1 MIIIRCLFINIL
13 YICLCISITHCSP
26 DIAKL
31 EKDQKILLENL
42 KHNKNITDE
51 MYSKLKFLDRKDNLK
66 MCLTCVQSLNS
77 VNATIPVDNNA
88 NYVKVDNNYAPPII
102 VLLPEDS
109 TSREKWE
116 YAVTLKCLGQSNFDA
131 FTNIHNTRMAKMASI
146 SGTTVSEI
154 NAEIK
159 ETEKELDSVKL
170 ELESLKEQKKNLK
183 PAVKNDFKEKT
194 RQLHL
199 DHNIKLLNRE
209 IHVMEIKLEKL
220 KKKLKIA
227 VLFGQKDNKTPKN
240 NVEEENVDQGNE
252 DEYESGSMGE
262 VKSSSKIILRSKNRP
277 VDKSIN
283 DPYMLVSS
291 IGCLIAVYLKA
302 QYLLFGFLLALLSCF
317 LTSRKKSLSLNSLTP
332 LYGIIPSLIRV
343 TYDVFKCL
351 LRGEKL

>member
-66 MCLTCVQSLNS
+66 
-77 VNATIPVDNNA
+77 VNVDVFDLCSELKLSQCHDSS

-291 IGCLIAVYLKA
+291 IGCLIAVYLK
-302 QYLLFGFLLALLSCF
+302 
-317 LTSRKKSLSLNSLTP
+317 
-332 LYGIIPSLIRV
+332 V
-343 TYDVFKCL
+343 V
-351 LRGEKL
+351 